1 MAPVTT
7 HLVIGERVFPQL
19 LQLEPADFG
28 AFLLGCVMV
37 DVHAFSSIDRRTTH
51 FADRFDKHGAYAFDR
66 SCTNFVDQL
75 DDLLVRSWDELTCTE
90 QAFVAGNLCHL
101 AADENW
107 KQFVWDVLHDLGIS
121 PWTDLPV
128 PGDVILTGFD
138 VSSNELYIDF
148 PSVTLALSDASVP
161 NLSSHVPDGAFQ
173 VMWDIIKDQV
183 AKKSTLESILEFRRR
198 QGKTNEEIQGI
209 RHQLEEHWE
218 DAEKVIEKHFGGIQT
233 RVQAMVRQS
242 LETTTRLWA

>member
-107 KQFVWDVLHDLGIS
+107 KQFVWDVLHDLGI
-121 PWTDLPV
+121 
-128 PGDVILTGFD
+128 F
-138 VSSNELYIDF
+138 F
-148 PSVTLALSDASVP
+148 
-161 NLSSHVPDGAFQ
+161 
-173 VMWDIIKDQV
+173 
-183 AKKSTLESILEFRRR
+183 
-198 QGKTNEEIQGI
+198 
-209 RHQLEEHWE
+209 
-218 DAEKVIEKHFGGIQT
+218 
-233 RVQAMVRQS
+233 
-242 LETTTRLWA
+242 